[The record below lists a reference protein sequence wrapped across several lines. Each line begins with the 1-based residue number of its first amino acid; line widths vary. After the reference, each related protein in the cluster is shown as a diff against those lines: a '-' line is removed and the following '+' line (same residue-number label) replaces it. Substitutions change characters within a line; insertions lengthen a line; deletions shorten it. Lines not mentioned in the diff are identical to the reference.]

1 MTPAEGTNIFAKFV
15 EAVKDLPAWLFTAF
29 AVAAGLLLFVPQI
42 NGEMP
47 KDFRPWLVV
56 SVVLFGVL
64 AVFKWLN
71 ILLVAWRAAR
81 TEAKSRKTF
90 FMTPIAQHCR
100 WSVAK
105 QADGSLVT

>member
-71 ILLVAWRAAR
+71 ILLVAWRAVR
-81 TEAKSRKTF
+81 PEAKSRKTF

-105 QADGSLVT
+105 QADGS